1 MTNAN
6 KNLTF
11 SVKLLPLLEGK
22 DNAVI
27 CPYGIEAVLAMVAE
41 GACEEALEQILY
53 VLGFKNLEELREV
66 VLAVQDV
73 RCSAFTSD
81 NSLELK
87 KGEEKLE
94 LLSNFRQVMEERYN
108 ASISEDSSD
117 GKAILSLKNI
127 ANFKAEWF
135 HKMGRDTSHVHKF
148 QNIDGSISHPAFLSA
163 QNDFLRFYQVRM
175 SLEGPKTTKAVAL
188 PYKLHG
194 ERIPYELV
202 LVECEDELNEE
213 TLQNILDN
221 MCFDE
226 YKVVF
231 PEFSIKS
238 KYDLVPVMQ
247 CLGLN
252 AIFNENFPGFDK
264 IATQPLYADKFIQEA
279 EIEVDKEGTVAKAVT
294 EMFCECFSG
303 ISDYRDDLVFD
314 KPFHYFLRN
323 TTTGEIIF
331 MGKVN
336 YLEDCERSKSEFQL
350 FPFGKI
356 HL

>member
-1 MTNAN
+1 MDAN
-6 KNLTF
+6 KNLIF
-11 SVKLLPLLEGK
+11 PVKLLPLLENE
-22 DNAVI
+22 DNKVI

-41 GACEEALEQILY
+41 GAREEALEQILY
-53 VLGFKNLEELREV
+53 VLGFENLEELRKA

-81 NSLELK
+81 NSLDLK

-94 LLSNFRQVMEERYN
+94 LLPEFKQIMEERYN
-108 ASISEDSSD
+108 ASISEAASE
-117 GKAILSLKNI
+117 GKATLLLKNL
-127 ANFKAEWF
+127 AKFKAEWF
-135 HKMGRDTSHVHKF
+135 YQMGRDASHVHKF
-148 QNIDGSISHPAFLSA
+148 HNVDGSITRPAFLTV

-175 SLEGPKTTKAVAL
+175 GLEGPKTTKAVAL
-188 PYKLHG
+188 PYKLQG
-194 ERIPYELV
+194 ERIPYELI
-202 LVECEDELNEE
+202 LVDCEDELNKE

-231 PEFSIKS
+231 PEFSIKN

-252 AIFNENFPGFDK
+252 TIFSERFPGFDK
-264 IATQPLYADKFIQEA
+264 ITTQPLYAEKFIQEA

-294 EMFCECFSG
+294 DMFCECLSG

-314 KPFHYFLRN
+314 KPFHYLLRN

-336 YLEDCERSKSEFQL
+336 KLEDCERTKPEGVPS
-350 FPFGKI
+350 PFGKI
-356 HL
+356 FL